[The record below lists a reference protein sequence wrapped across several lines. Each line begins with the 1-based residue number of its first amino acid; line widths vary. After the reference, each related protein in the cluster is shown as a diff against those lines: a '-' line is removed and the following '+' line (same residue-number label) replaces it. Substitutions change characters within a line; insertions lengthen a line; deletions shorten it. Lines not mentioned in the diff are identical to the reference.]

1 MTVFMYANLHCFFAI
16 VKWRPLSL
24 YCEVFM
30 NTTTHSSVSTTS
42 QDWGAT
48 LLRVSLGLMWVT
60 HALLKIV
67 AYTLPGTAQFFG
79 SVGLPGFMVYPVVAM
94 ELVGGA
100 ALLLGFYGRQVSL
113 LLAPIL
119 LVAAWVHL
127 PNGWV
132 FTNPKGGWEYPVFLL
147 AATMAH
153 WLLGDGKLALRRS
166 RLFVPA

>member
-1 MTVFMYANLHCFFAI
+1 
-16 VKWRPLSL
+16 
-24 YCEVFM
+24 M
-30 NTTTHSSVSTTS
+30 NTSASASHSLHHSTP
-42 QDWGAT
+42 QDWGAA

-67 AYTLPGTAQFFG
+67 VYTLPGTSQFFS

-94 ELVGGA
+94 ELAGGA

-147 AATMAH
+147 AASIAH
-153 WLLGDGKLALRRS
+153 WLLGDGKWALRRS
-166 RLFVPA
+166 PVLVPA

>member
-1 MTVFMYANLHCFFAI
+1 
-16 VKWRPLSL
+16 
-24 YCEVFM
+24 M
-30 NTTTHSSVSTTS
+30 NTSTSHPFDSTIT

-48 LLRVSLGLMWVT
+48 LLRISLGLMWVT

-67 AYTLPGTAQFFG
+67 VYTLPGTAQFF
-79 SVGLPGFMVYPVVAM
+79 SAVGLPGFMVYPVVAM
-94 ELVGGA
+94 ELVGGG
-100 ALLLGFYGRQVSL
+100 ALLLGIYGRQVSL

-132 FTNPKGGWEYPVFLL
+132 FTNPRGGWEYPVFLL
-147 AATMAH
+147 AATIAH

-166 RLFVPA
+166 RVFVPA

>member
-1 MTVFMYANLHCFFAI
+1 
-16 VKWRPLSL
+16 
-24 YCEVFM
+24 M
-30 NTTTHSSVSTTS
+30 NTTTDSSDSTTP

-48 LLRVSLGLMWVT
+48 LLRVSLGIMWVT

-67 AYTLPGTAQFFG
+67 VYTLPGTAQFFG

-94 ELVGGA
+94 ELAGGA

>member
-1 MTVFMYANLHCFFAI
+1 
-16 VKWRPLSL
+16 
-24 YCEVFM
+24 M
-30 NTTTHSSVSTTS
+30 NTTTDSSVSTTP

-67 AYTLPGTAQFFG
+67 VYTLPGTAQFFG

-94 ELVGGA
+94 ELVGGG